1 MYYLATLVNPVPII
15 PVNPNGEFAAEDY
28 FIKARAILS
37 MVWAWMAN
45 TTILRVGGI
54 NVTFA
59 GLLITCVAFKIIIAV
74 VHHFIPGVLDDS
86 DDDDN
91 FTMPWGWNRP

>member
-1 MYYLATLVNPVPII
+1 MYYFATLVNPVPII

-28 FIKARAILS
+28 IIKARAILS

-45 TTILRVGGI
+45 TTILQVGGV

-59 GLLITCVAFKIIIAV
+59 GLLITCVAFRIIVAV
-74 VHHFIPGVLDDS
+74 VHHFIPGVLDDGE
-86 DDDDN
+86 DDDDL
-91 FTMPWGWNRP
+91 PILWGRWRG